1 MPSYCGAPQASPK
14 FLIPPPFPVG
24 AFPVSGLPG
33 PVGPTGPTGATG
45 ATGPSGGPP
54 GPTGPTGP
62 TGPIGLTGLI
72 GPTGATGADS
82 TVAGPTGPTG
92 PTGETGPTGPTGP
105 TGADST
111 VPGPTGPT
119 GPTGGVLGAADF
131 FALMPSDNPATVAPG
146 SAVFFPQNGPILGP
160 SILRATG
167 NTFTLVEIGV
177 YQVAFNVSVSEPGQ
191 LVIVV
196 NAVEQAY
203 TVAGRA
209 TGTSQISQTCLV
221 ETIVPNS
228 VISVENPVGEAAAL
242 TITPVAGGTNPVSA
256 HLTITRYS

>member
-1 MPSYCGAPQASPK
+1 MPSFCSAPQASPK
-14 FLIPPPFPVG
+14 FLIPPPYPVAG
-24 AFPVSGLPG
+24 FSLGGLP
-33 PVGPTGPTGATG
+33 GPTGPTGP
-45 ATGPSGGPP
+45 TGPSGGPP

-62 TGPIGLTGLI
+62 TGAGPTGPI
-72 GPTGATGADS
+72 GPTGPTGPTGADS

-92 PTGETGPTGPTGP
+92 VGETGPTGPTGADSVVPGPTGPTGP
-105 TGADST
+105 TGA
-111 VPGPTGPT
+111 
-119 GPTGGVLGAADF
+119 TGGVLGAADF

-196 NAVEQAY
+196 NGVEQAY

-209 TGTSQISQTCLV
+209 TGTSQISQTCLI

-228 VISVENPVGEAAAL
+228 VISVDNPVGEAAAL